1 MTTESKRPSERDAAN
16 RAPLV
21 SIVIPAYNVADYIG
35 QALDSV
41 MTQTVTDF
49 EVIVVNDGSPETET
63 LERVLEPF
71 RSRIVYIR
79 QENRGVSGARNT
91 GIRVARG
98 EFYAQLDPDDIWQP
112 NYLATQLGVLQADPT
127 ADLVYPNAVFFG
139 DGAEVGRSF
148 MELCPSDGEVTLE
161 KLLRLECTVMTSV
174 TARREAIVRAG
185 MYDEAIKTAED
196 FDLWLRVAQQGS
208 RIVYHRTPLVRYR
221 QRAGSLS
228 ADPIRMLRNALA
240 VFDKLE
246 QSGELNDSVTA
257 ALAAG
262 RSKLTANLRL
272 CEGKNAFI
280 LGDVPGAIAGL
291 SDANTVLQSRRTA
304 LQVRLLRWCPGLLLR
319 AYQWRERYWWKHATR
334 Y

>member
-1 MTTESKRPSERDAAN
+1 MTTESQNAGERDAIN

-41 MTQTVTDF
+41 MAQTMTDF

-63 LERVLEPF
+63 LERVLEPY
-71 RSRIVYIR
+71 RDRIVYIR

-98 EFYAQLDPDDIWQP
+98 EFYAQLDPDDVWLP
-112 NYLATQLGVLQADPT
+112 NYLATQIGILQAEPT

-139 DGAEVGRSF
+139 EGAEVGRLF
-148 MELCPSDGEVTLE
+148 MDLCPSEGEVTLE

-185 MYDEAIKTAED
+185 MYDESIKTAED
-196 FDLWLRVAQQGS
+196 FDLWLRIARQGS
-208 RIVYHRTPLVRYR
+208 RIVYHRTPLVKYR

-228 ADPIRMLRNALA
+228 ADPMRMLRNALM

-246 QSGELNDSVTA
+246 RSGKLNESVSA
-257 ALAAG
+257 ALAMG
-262 RSKLTANLRL
+262 RNKLSANLRL

-280 LGDVPGAIAGL
+280 SGDVPGAIAGL
-291 SDANTVLQSRRTA
+291 SEANTVLQSRRTA

-319 AYQWRERYWWKHATR
+319 AYQWRERYWWKHAAR